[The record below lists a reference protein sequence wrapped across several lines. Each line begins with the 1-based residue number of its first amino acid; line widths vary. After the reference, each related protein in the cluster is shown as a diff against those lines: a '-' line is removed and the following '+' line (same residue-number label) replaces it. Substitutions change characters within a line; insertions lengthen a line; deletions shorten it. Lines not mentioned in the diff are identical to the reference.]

1 MIMNVLITISS
12 IFMISY
18 ISAFSIWNQ
27 EWHVFKAIHGKSYNY
42 PSEEQF
48 RMNLYME
55 NKKKIEEH
63 NRAYEN
69 GEVSFRMKMNQF
81 GDLMSH
87 EVKALKNGFKVS
99 GNIERTGEIYIP
111 ISGVLPTSV
120 DWRVKGAV
128 TPVKDQG
135 HCLSCWSFSATGSL
149 EGQIYLKNG
158 KLISLSEQNLIDCT
172 KSYGNDGCKG
182 GFVDASFRYI
192 KDNKGIDTEGS
203 YPYEAHDYTCRFE
216 RSTIGGT
223 NKGHMNIKL
232 GNEED
237 LQNAVANVGPI
248 SVTIDA
254 SQHSFHFYSGGVYH
268 EPHCN
273 STSLDHCVLVVGYG
287 TENGQDYWL
296 VKNSW
301 GSRWGDKGY
310 IKMARNKDNNCGIV
324 SLASYPV
331 V

>member
-1 MIMNVLITISS
+1 MKASIPISS

-18 ISAFSIWNQ
+18 ISAFSTWNQ
-27 EWHVFKAIHGKSYNY
+27 EWPVFKAIHGKSYNY
-42 PSEEQF
+42 PIEEQF
-48 RMNLYME
+48 RMNVYKE

-81 GDLMSH
+81 GDLKSS
-87 EVKALKNGFKVS
+87 EVKALMNGFKMS
-99 GNIERTGEIYIP
+99 PNIKRTGEVYIP
-111 ISGVLPTSV
+111 ISRDLPTST
-120 DWRVKGAV
+120 DWRQKGAV
-128 TPVKDQG
+128 TPVKDQAK
-135 HCLSCWSFSATGSL
+135 CLSCWSFSATGSL

-172 KSYGNDGCKG
+172 KSYGNQGCIG
-182 GFVDASFRYI
+182 GNVVASFQYI
-192 KDNKGIDTEGS
+192 KDNKGIDTEES
-203 YPYEAHDYTCRFE
+203 YPYEAHDYICRFN
-216 RSTIGGT
+216 RTTIGGT
-223 NKGHMNIKL
+223 DKGHRSIQL
-232 GNEED
+232 GSEED

-254 SQHSFHFYSGGVYH
+254 SQLSFHFYSGGVYH

-301 GSRWGDKGY
+301 GTSWGEKGY
-310 IKMARNKDNNCGIV
+310 IKMARNKYNHCGIV
-324 SLASYPV
+324 SLARYPIV
-331 V
+331 